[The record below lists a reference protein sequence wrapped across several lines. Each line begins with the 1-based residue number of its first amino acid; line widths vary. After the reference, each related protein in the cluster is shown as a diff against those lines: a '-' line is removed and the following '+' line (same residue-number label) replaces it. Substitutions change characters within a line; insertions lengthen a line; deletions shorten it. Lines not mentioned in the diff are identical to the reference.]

1 MKSYQFKHYLK
12 NGDFAKV
19 IDENLIMSN
28 VSFSDSINWPQGR
41 LSIALNIKW
50 ENLDFEQGDYIKVF
64 CINEY
69 FKSGYQI
76 YYGYIREI
84 EKEATTSENVV
95 LQCYG
100 VGALLN
106 NVFHY
111 SASQYHFSDNITIK
125 QHIDKILDH
134 FDTIYPWVIQKGT
147 IEDYAGNVNMQYN
160 YDSCFNALKRVTE
173 LKNESAFWYVDRLGF
188 FHFKDFVDSPIKI
201 ATFQKDIQELTE
213 KGEIEIV
220 NKLILEYDGGSFETY
235 SDSTSITKYGLYEKK
250 VTDTNI
256 KNKATADIFWAE
268 YIAKYKEIT
277 PQVDIVLND
286 EFVNLDLMLWDDTAY
301 WDDTGYWLEVS
312 WNNKFEAIE
321 VWDIIKVLNRKW
333 GITGRVNKKNY
344 TRDRLWL
351 ELGKTE
357 NIIWLIRNDGN
368 NI

>member
-19 IDENLIMSN
+19 IDEKTIMSN
-28 VSFSDSINWPQGR
+28 VSFSDGINWPQGR
-41 LSIALNIKW
+41 LSISLNIKW
-50 ENLDFEQGDYIKVF
+50 ENLDFEVGDYIKVF

-84 EKEATTSENVV
+84 GKEATTSENVV

-106 NVFHY
+106 NVLYY
-111 SASQYHFSDNITIK
+111 SWSQYNFSQNITIK
-125 QHIDKILDH
+125 EHIDNILDY
-134 FDTIYPWVIQKGT
+134 FDTLYPWIIQKWT
-147 IEDYAGNVNMQYN
+147 IEDYAGNVDIEYDYN
-160 YDSCFNALKRVTE
+160 SCLSSLKQVTE
-173 LKNESAFWYVDRLGF
+173 LKSESAFWYVDRLGF
-188 FHFKDFVDSPIKI
+188 FHFKDFGDSPIKK

-220 NKLILEYDGGSFETY
+220 NKLILEYDGGSLETY
-235 SDSTSITKYGLYEKK
+235 SDSASITKYGLYEKK
-250 VTDTNI
+250 ITDTTI
-256 KNKATADIFWAE
+256 KNITTADIFWFE
-268 YIAKYKEIT
+268 YIEKYKEIT

-286 EFVNLDLMLWDDTAY
+286 EFVNLDVMLWDDSDY
-301 WDDTGYWLEVS
+301 WDDTGYWIEVS
-312 WNNKFEAIE
+312 GENKFEAIE

-333 GITGRVNKKNY
+333 EITGRINKKNY
-344 TRDRLWL
+344 TRDRLKL

-357 NIIWLIRNDGN
+357 NIIWLIRNDGT